1 LKFFLYLNVKL
12 THLLKKLILFALLSV
27 NILSAQKI
35 WDSTYYVKYKS
46 RLIVSLFQSY
56 RNYNIELQQYLT
68 KDTLGSSKVNFI
80 AQANNISGIEF
91 NYDKINF
98 SFGYASV
105 PPKNVK
111 QTGKTDHFNI
121 GMNVGG
127 NKWILET
134 GYRRYQGFYDKN
146 TARYDSAYSKWDTT
160 TTDRRGIYTQFPHM
174 VSTSYKMKFL
184 YFTNNKRF
192 SFKSGYSCSYRQLKS
207 SFSWV
212 ITANGYYNTLSTTDT
227 SFFPRQVRPFYDTH
241 GNLNTLNVAAFSVY
255 GGASFNLVLWRAL
268 FFNVTVLVGPEEQ
281 WRTYKYHND
290 TLNYNRTVFYNAI
303 SGDLRGSMG
312 LNFKRWYVSLTGVTD
327 FSYYKSGEMMFVSK
341 YFSGAFSL
349 GYRFRVKAPKIY
361 QRFQQTKLYQ
371 LM

>member
-1 LKFFLYLNVKL
+1 M
-12 THLLKKLILFALLSV
+12 LKKLILFSLLSV

-56 RNYNIELQQYLT
+56 RNYNIELQQYLK
-68 KDTLGSSKVNFI
+68 KDTLGISKINYI

-98 SFGYASV
+98 SFGYASI
-105 PPKNVK
+105 PPKNASK
-111 QTGKTDHFNI
+111 TGNTKHFNI

-146 TARYDSAYSKWDTT
+146 TPNYDTNYSKVDTLNPGKT
-160 TTDRRGIYTQFPHM
+160 GIYTQFPHM

-212 ITANGYYNTLSTTDT
+212 ITANGYYNTLNSDS
-227 SFFPRQVRPFYDTH
+227 SFIPRQVQRFYDTH
-241 GNLNTLNVAAFSVY
+241 ANIKGLDVAAFSVY
-255 GGASFNLVLWRAL
+255 GGASFNLVMWRAL
-268 FFNVTVLVGPEEQ
+268 FFNVTFLVGPEEQ

-290 TLNYNRTVFYNAI
+290 TLNYNRTIFYNAI

-327 FSYYKSGEMMFVSK
+327 FSYYKSGEMFFLSK

-349 GYRFRVKAPKIY
+349 GYRFKVKAPKIY
-361 QRFQQTKLYQ
+361 QRFQQTKLYS